1 MRYFDLRVNLDVHPV
16 SGDLMRYTDAD
27 AISSQIKNLIFIDFY
42 EVPWKPMLG
51 AGVPQTLFE
60 NFGIDTEYEITN
72 RITETINKY
81 VKRAELVG
89 VELNYDGHNGYD
101 CTIVF
106 RPINALDTTTLKIF
120 LRTK

>member
-27 AISSQIKNLIFIDFY
+27 AIASQIKNLIFTDFY

-60 NFGIDTEYEITN
+60 NFGIDTEYEITT

-89 VELNYDGHNGYD
+89 VELKYDGHNGYD